1 MASVTVEELVDKA
14 MINAKLP
21 RTWENKTYAG
31 VIWTSLVMKTDVDKV
46 VPLKR
51 LEALKSYDDKKLIGD
66 LLYLVDQSTGERLHK
81 ELIKAMTYELS
92 TRECASQYPEL
103 FI

>member
-21 RTWENKTYAG
+21 RTWENKNSAG
-31 VIWTSLVMKTDVDKV
+31 VIWVCLVTNMEVDRT

-51 LEALKSYDDKKLIGD
+51 LEALKGYDDKKLIGD

>member
-1 MASVTVEELVDKA
+1 MVGVTVEELVDKA

-21 RTWENKTYAG
+21 RTWENKNSAG

-51 LEALKSYDDKKLIGD
+51 LEALKGYDDKKLIGD